1 MEAYYGSRARLG
13 LIVPPNNTVSESE
26 WASMMPPGVTM
37 HAQRIRL
44 NPLARN
50 AEEQAILRD
59 SLREACSLF
68 AEADISAVIFGCT
81 APSAVNPR
89 HEMEAMMHEATGLP
103 SVTAAAA
110 VVDAIV
116 AVSAGKVV
124 LISPFSAALT
134 AHEAEFMTHEGIEV
148 ISQHSL
154 GHGTYAPG
162 RKLEIHRIPPSEVR
176 DAVLRIDTSA
186 ADAIVLSGTNLV
198 TFPAIEEIEA
208 LTGKPVISSNQAMLW
223 AALRKV
229 KIMDRLPLGRLFS
242 AA

>member
-44 NPLARN
+44 NPLARSP
-50 AEEQAILRD
+50 EEQALLRD
-59 SLREACSLF
+59 SLRDACSLF
-68 AEADISAVIFGCT
+68 AEAEISAVIFGCT
-81 APSAVNPR
+81 APSAINPR
-89 HEMEAMMHEATGLP
+89 HEMEAMMQDTTGLP

-116 AVSAGKVV
+116 AVGAKKVV

-148 ISQHSL
+148 IGQHSL

-162 RKLEIHRIPPSEVR
+162 RKLEIHRIPPAEVR
-176 DAVLRIDTSA
+176 DAVLKVDHA
-186 ADAIVLSGTNLV
+186 DADAIVLSGTNLV
-198 TFPAIEEIEA
+198 TFPVIEAIEA

-229 KIMDRLPLGRLFS
+229 DVRDQLPLGMLFS
-242 AA
+242 QN